1 MPRRPQPAAF
11 NWPTFL
17 VAGLLVVGTGGF
29 IADQKGWIPPEVWQ
43 RTRQALLAISG
54 STDKDATPPADEE
67 LTASLGSEAPS
78 EPSDQPEPLQ
88 RELPD
93 GPPPARIVRP
103 RSRTLPPDD
112 LFSELPDDQTPEH
125 PPARRPKPPSRVP
138 GERPNARGDSL
149 RETAQPDTIALQD
162 GDAFAE
168 DVTERAVPAPSKPQP
183 PAAVAP
189 NARTAE
195 ARPAESS
202 PDELMELTEIE
213 QLLNDEQDVKA
224 LQELT
229 RRYWKVP
236 SERETLRP
244 RMEELSTRIFFSP
257 QPHYF
262 EPHVIQANEQLRNI
276 AKKYS
281 LSWEYLA
288 RLNNADPKRIRY
300 GQRLKVVPGPFHV
313 LVNIRAHELIVH
325 TNGCYVKRY
334 RVGCGKD
341 RSTPVGTFKVLNKMV
356 NPTYYGPEGVIKADD
371 PVNPLGERW
380 IDIGD
385 SYGIHGTHE
394 PDSIGQDKSRGCVR
408 MLNEDVAEVYDFLIV
423 GGEVKI
429 QK

>member
-54 STDKDATPPADEE
+54 STDKGEKPSAEEE
-67 LTASLGSEAPS
+67 LTASLGTESSTETL
-78 EPSDQPEPLQ
+78 DQPESVQ
-88 RELPD
+88 HELPD

-103 RSRTLPPDD
+103 RSRPLPPDD
-112 LFSELPDDQTPEH
+112 LFSELPDEQTPE
-125 PPARRPKPPSRVP
+125 PVPARRPRPSAREP
-138 GERPNARGDSL
+138 IDRP
-149 RETAQPDTIALQD
+149 AQRDLSRQEALALQD

-168 DVTERAVPAPSKPQP
+168 DVTERAVPAPAKPQP
-183 PAAVAP
+183 AAAVAP

-195 ARPAESS
+195 ARPVESS

-213 QLLNDEQDVKA
+213 QLLSDEQDVKA

-371 PVNPLGERW
+371 PANPLGERW